1 MRNLKID
8 KRLFPKPVYRKSIF
22 RPAPNQAE
30 IYAARRHI
38 AGVETPQIDI
48 IHSNTRWL
56 LLESPKISHHRFFSR
71 LNSGKMANVFGT
83 LLKLFNSL
91 VALTKV
97 YGYFVPKET
106 NIFFDGP

>member
-22 RPAPNQAE
+22 RPTPNQAE

-38 AGVETPQIDI
+38 AGAETPRIDI
-48 IHSNTRWL
+48 IHLNTRWL
-56 LLESPKISHHRFFSR
+56 LLESPKISHRFFLH
-71 LNSGKMANVFGT
+71 LNSGKTASVFGT

-106 NIFFDGP
+106 NIFLDGL